1 MFRALFTAASGM
13 VAQQLNLDNVANN
26 LANASTAGFRRR
38 RLQFQ
43 DALYQNIVM
52 PGSAATQQTT
62 VAAGL
67 QIGLGTRTTASEIV
81 QLQGDP
87 SQTGNPLD
95 LTINGQGFF
104 QVRLPSGETA
114 FTRGG
119 TFQLDNQG
127 NVVTAEGDSLE
138 PAITIPPDALSISI
152 GADGT
157 VSVTQPGQSTAQP
170 VGNIQLA
177 LFANAGGLNSIGR
190 NLFLATTASG
200 DPMVGTPGGS
210 EGIGT
215 LEQGVLEQSNVNVV
229 EEFIQMILAQRS
241 YEANSRVVRAADEM
255 FQQLN
260 SLSR

>member
-119 TFQLDNQG
+119 TFHLDNQG

-152 GADGT
+152 GSDGT

-200 DPMVGTPGGS
+200 DAMVGTPGGS

>member
-1 MFRALFTAASGM
+1 
-13 VAQQLNLDNVANN
+13 
-26 LANASTAGFRRR
+26 
-38 RLQFQ
+38 
-43 DALYQNIVM
+43 
-52 PGSAATQQTT
+52 
-62 VAAGL
+62 
-67 QIGLGTRTTASEIV
+67 LGTRTTASEIV